1 MHGKAKEQAEIDSEK
16 EIIETSTVQAMGK
29 NKYGNVIQSELEE
42 KLNNNTGNDKTE
54 VIDNGDTLVVK
65 FIDSGRYYE
74 VDSNGN
80 VSEPIEIIVDEYAG
94 DLTKGGIYDGSSEEM
109 SYQINCIEDLVS
121 FSRNVNSGNS
131 YDGKYVKLMRTLDFN
146 SIFSYNNYKTTYSY
160 DVDTNSYIEDINS
173 NTTLIDLC
181 TNDKGF
187 IPIGNSASVNARY
200 RGNFNG
206 QGFEIKNIYIN
217 TTANAGLFGECN
229 LATIQNLGISGN
241 ITSTKNHAGGIVATA
256 SCRFINCF
264 NNANIK
270 ADSYAGGI
278 VGTGGSQSI
287 SMSDCYNTGMI
298 ISEKG
303 LAGGLAATFAGKI
316 SNSYNIGEVK
326 SNSSYSGGILGQAA
340 GAIVVTNCYNSGNIY
355 SGGWQSGGIVAYE
368 YVGATIE
375 NCYNTGDISS
385 INSAVSYRCAKGI
398 GGTTTTNCYNIGKLS
413 SDNKCY
419 AISENTIKNCYYDSL
434 KVGNIVGTET
444 IEDIKNINID
454 NFVNLLN
461 SYIDDTGVYPENW
474 KKWKMD
480 EKNGYP
486 TFE

>member
-1 MHGKAKEQAEIDSEK
+1 
-16 EIIETSTVQAMGK
+16 MGK
-29 NKYGNVIQSELEE
+29 NKYGDVTQNDLEE
-42 KLNNNTGNDKTE
+42 KLNSNVGEGKTE
-54 VIDNGDTLVVK
+54 VIDSGDTLVVK

-94 DLTKGGIYDGSSEEM
+94 DLTKGGKYDGSSEEM

-131 YDGKYVKLMRTLDFN
+131 YNGKYVKLMRTLNFK
-146 SIFSYNNYKTTYSY
+146 SIFSYNNYEATYSY
-160 DVDTNSYIEDINS
+160 DIDTNSYIEDINS
-173 NTTLIDLC
+173 NTTLMDLC
-181 TNDKGF
+181 TKDKGF
-187 IPIGNSASVNARY
+187 IPIGNSASDVNAKY

-217 TTANAGLFGECN
+217 TTGNAGLFGGCFF
-229 LATIQNLGISGN
+229 ATIQNLGISGN
-241 ITSTKNHAGGIVATA
+241 ITSTENNAGGIVANGA
-256 SCRFINCF
+256 CKFINCF

-270 ADSYAGGI
+270 AYNFAGGI
-278 VGTGGSQSI
+278 VGNGGWQSI
-287 SMSDCYNTGMI
+287 SMSNCYNTGKI
-298 ISEKG
+298 ISEKYI
-303 LAGGLAATFAGKI
+303 AGGLAADFASKI

-326 SNSSYSGGILGQAA
+326 SNSNYSGGILGQAA

-355 SGGWQSGGIVAYE
+355 TGSYKAGGIVAYE
-368 YVGATIE
+368 YDVTTVE
-375 NCYNTGDISS
+375 NCYNTGNISS
-385 INSAVSYRCAKGI
+385 NNSALAARCAKGI

-474 KKWKMD
+474 KKWKID
-480 EKNGYP
+480 EKNEYP